1 MRNLNN
7 YVTGNLIK
15 ELREKK
21 QMTQVELANKLLVSE
36 KTISKWETGRGLPD
50 ISLIEPLSRASDVSI
65 VELFNGEQI
74 INQNKSANI
83 LKTKFYVCPVC
94 GIIINTTGDPFV
106 SCSGI
111 SLIPLEPTDGAA
123 KIEIINDE
131 YFVEIDS
138 KMTKND
144 YISFIAYITIDEI
157 EIKKLYPEQAARATF
172 FRRGHGYIYYYDLK
186 KGLFKVKK

>member
-50 ISLIEPLSRASDVSI
+50 IFLIEPLSRALDVSI
-65 VELFNGEQI
+65 LELFNGEQI

-94 GIIINTTGDPFV
+94 GNIINTTGDAFV
-106 SCSGI
+106 SCCGI
-111 SLIPLEPTDGAA
+111 SLIPLEPTDGLA

-131 YFVEIDS
+131 YFIEIDS
-138 KMTKND
+138 KMTKDD
-144 YISFIAYITIDEI
+144 YISFIAYVTSDEI

-172 FRRGHGYIYYYDLK
+172 FRRGHGFIYYYDLK
-186 KGLFKVKK
+186 NGLFKVKI

>member
-1 MRNLNN
+1 MNN

-15 ELREKK
+15 ELRKKK

-50 ISLIEPLSRASDVSI
+50 ISLIEPLSRALDVSI
-65 VELFNGEQI
+65 LELFNGEQI

-94 GIIINTTGDPFV
+94 GNIINTTGDVFV
-106 SCSGI
+106 SCCGI
-111 SLIPLEPTDGAA
+111 SLIPLEPTDGPA

-138 KMTKND
+138 KMTKDD
-144 YISFIAYITIDEI
+144 YISFIAYVTIDEI

-172 FRRGHGYIYYYDLK
+172 FR
-186 KGLFKVKK
+186 KGLKTV